1 MALGDGQDRATEHL
15 RGISAEAQ
23 AQSNDARSK
32 GVELKAGNIQGF
44 AKPVHQADGA
54 KVNQQHPEQFGHA
67 TNQCGVEA
75 TQPSQGFVRRSLGQG
90 AKQPQY
96 QPQT

>member
-1 MALGDGQDRATEHL
+1 MTLGNGQDRTTEHF
-15 RGISAEAQ
+15 RGIGAEAQ
-23 AQSNDARSK
+23 AQGDDTS
-32 GVELKAGNIQGF
+32 GEGIELKAGNIQGF